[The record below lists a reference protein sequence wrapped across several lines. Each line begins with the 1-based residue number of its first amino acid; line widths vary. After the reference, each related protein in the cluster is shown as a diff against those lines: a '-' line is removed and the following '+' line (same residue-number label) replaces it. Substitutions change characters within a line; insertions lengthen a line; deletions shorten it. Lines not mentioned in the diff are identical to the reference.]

1 MWISGIE
8 YKELI
13 WMCFAIGV
21 GLVYG
26 IMALTYGKKRKNED
40 HQ

>member
-13 WMCFAIGV
+13 WMTIVIAV
-21 GLVYG
+21 GIVYG
-26 IMALTYGKKRKNED
+26 IMAGAYGRKKRD
-40 HQ
+40 

>member
-13 WMCFAIGV
+13 WMTIVIAV

-26 IMALTYGKKRKNED
+26 IMAGVYKK
-40 HQ
+40 